1 MKSVK
6 KSKLSSTRGRYG
18 VLFTSPVIFL
28 VLVFEFYPLLQ
39 AFYFS
44 FTNWDGQ
51 ESNWIGFQN
60 FGRMFADPDLQRVL
74 LNGFYLIISIP
85 FGMTL
90 SFVVAYLMHHSVY
103 GSKLFRA
110 VIFAPTALSWVIIG
124 LVARAFLTNDGPI
137 NKTLRAVGLEKLA
150 LNWLANETPALIS
163 VLITFNAALFGMNA
177 IIFLTGFSTLDKEV
191 LEAAQMDGAS
201 QIQVLRNIVVPAMYR
216 FIVFV
221 FIITLVA
228 SFSGIFGLIYVM
240 TNGGPGSA
248 TTTLEFAV
256 WTQAF
261 ARGSFGMAAA
271 FGIVLMVLTLI
282 VVGVVQLLNRT
293 VEED

>member
-1 MKSVK
+1 MEFLK
-6 KSKLSSTRGRYG
+6 KNKLSSTRSRYG
-18 VLFTSPVIFL
+18 VLFTAPVIIL
-28 VLVFEFYPLLQ
+28 VVLFEFYPLLQ

-51 ESNWIGFQN
+51 QSNWIGFQN
-60 FGRMFADPDLQRVL
+60 FGRMFSDPDLQRVL
-74 LNGFYLIISIP
+74 LNGLYLMISIP
-85 FGMTL
+85 FGMTF

-110 VIFAPTALSWVIIG
+110 VIFAPTALSWVIVG
-124 LVARAFLTNDGPI
+124 LVSRAFLANDGPI
-137 NKTLRAVGLEKLA
+137 NKILRAVGLKELA

-163 VLITFNAALFGMNA
+163 VLITFNAALCGMNA
-177 IIFLTGFSTLDKEV
+177 IIFLTGFSTLDKQV

-261 ARGSFGMAAA
+261 AQGSFGMAAA
-271 FGIVLMVLTLI
+271 FGIVLMVLTLV
-282 VVGVVQLLNRT
+282 VVGVVQLLNST
-293 VEED
+293 VEEE